1 MGIRINS
8 AIAYGVQFT
17 AKEARLYEKALKDK
31 PRHFLL
37 MRWVEAALALSNKRG
52 KLYYHD
58 CHRAYDFIK
67 FNKKTQ
73 KPVKPYRP
81 FWVGMSKKTLKTD
94 LMTLAVENLEA
105 AGRGSEASSL
115 ERLRLWEPDTDGEC
129 KPPRILAFVEER
141 NYARD
146 VDYGWVDFLG
156 IKGVE
161 DRIIHLKG
169 KRPWEC
175 GTEKYREREWHTFN
189 GQNLLPERNLPKDKE
204 GRAEILRKIMWQHG
218 GTKDEFIRRK
228 KEIWDK
234 YHGDM
239 KPYPIYYGDGWYG
252 TDIYFYPAEVLFQLV
267 VDLVPGI
274 RFDVMRL
281 EKFLCL
287 YWS

>member
-17 AKEARLYEKALKDK
+17 AKEARLYEKAMKDK

-37 MRWVEAALALSNKRG
+37 MRWVEAALALSNKHG
-52 KLYYHD
+52 EFHYHD
-58 CHRAYDFIK
+58 CSQAYDFIK

-73 KPVKPYRP
+73 KPLKPYRP

-94 LMTLAVENLEA
+94 LMTLATENLEA
-105 AGRGSEASSL
+105 AGRSSEVSL
-115 ERLRLWEPDTDGEC
+115 LRGLKLWEPDTDGEC

-141 NYARD
+141 NYDQD

-156 IKGVE
+156 IEGVE
-161 DRIIHLKG
+161 NRIIHLKG
-169 KRPWEC
+169 RRPWEC
-175 GTEKYREREWHTFN
+175 GTERYKKKEWHTCN
-189 GQNLLPERNLPKDKE
+189 GQNLIPQRNLPKDPE
-204 GRAEILRKIMWQHG
+204 ERATILRAIIGPVG
-218 GTKDEFIRRK
+218 GTKAEFIRRK

-252 TDIYFYPAEVLFQLV
+252 TDYHFYPAEVLFKTV
-267 VDLVPGI
+267 ADLVPGI
-274 RFDVMRL
+274 KFDVMRL
-281 EKFLCL
+281 EKLLCL